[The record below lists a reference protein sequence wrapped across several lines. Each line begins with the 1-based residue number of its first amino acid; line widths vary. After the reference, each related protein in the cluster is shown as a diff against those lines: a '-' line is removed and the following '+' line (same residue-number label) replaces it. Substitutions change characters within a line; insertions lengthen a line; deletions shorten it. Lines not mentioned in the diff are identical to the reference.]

1 MTRATVLSKASCGKR
16 RQDGRLSR
24 YQHLPAIKADLLRRL
39 GRTDE
44 AAAAYRQALELT
56 GNEAE
61 RAFLTARLT
70 DEETSPA

>member
-1 MTRATVLSKASCGKR
+1 M
-16 RQDGRLSR
+16 
-24 YQHLPAIKADLLRRL
+24 LRRL

>member
-1 MTRATVLSKASCGKR
+1 MSPRFAARVVLRG
-16 RQDGRLSR
+16 
-24 YQHLPAIKADLLRRL
+24 YQYLPAIKADLLQRL

-61 RAFLTARLT
+61 RAFLTARLNGQ
-70 DEETSPA
+70 ETSPA